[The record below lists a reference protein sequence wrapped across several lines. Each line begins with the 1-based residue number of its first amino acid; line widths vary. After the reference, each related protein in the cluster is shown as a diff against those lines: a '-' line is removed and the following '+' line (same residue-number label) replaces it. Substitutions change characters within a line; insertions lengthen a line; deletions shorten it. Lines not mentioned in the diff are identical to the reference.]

1 MSAHHHNHPA
11 TEQPPGPS
19 EGAVVI
25 DIGEEVGAAVIY
37 TDPGLEGA
45 ELEIRPA
52 FDQWRGLHTAVRE
65 RRFGG
70 VVRYA
75 AVFGSL
81 AQGNWELRVR
91 GSGDEH
97 PVLALTVSG
106 GSVVETTWP
115 EPSRVRVGAAALAVG
130 AAGVEPKTTR
140 SSA

>member
-1 MSAHHHNHPA
+1 MSAHHHNHPE

-25 DIGEEVGAAVIY
+25 DIGEGVGAAVIY
-37 TDPGLEGA
+37 THPDLVGA

-52 FDQWRGLHTAVRE
+52 SDEWRGVHTAVRE
-65 RRFGG
+65 RRFSG

-97 PVLALTVSG
+97 PVLAVTVSG

-115 EPSRVRVGAAALAVG
+115 ELGRGDLLLERCETG
-130 AAGVEPKTTR
+130 
-140 SSA
+140 